1 MLSVRKGLVYL
12 PACFFFPVLHLL
24 MISRGLSQRRRQRQ
38 PNTHAMASPVVA
50 ASYLTSR
57 RRLVQPRKTQ
67 IRTYAP
73 AVSIERARWAEGE
86 GMARLQAAGRRDR
99 LLVMILLAL
108 FLFLLA
114 VAPAQAARFTSNYLP
129 VVSLASIYM
138 SFFPACALEI

>member
-1 MLSVRKGLVYL
+1 
-12 PACFFFPVLHLL
+12 
-24 MISRGLSQRRRQRQ
+24 
-38 PNTHAMASPVVA
+38 
-50 ASYLTSR
+50 
-57 RRLVQPRKTQ
+57 
-67 IRTYAP
+67 
-73 AVSIERARWAEGE
+73 
-86 GMARLQAAGRRDR
+86 MARLQAAGRRDR